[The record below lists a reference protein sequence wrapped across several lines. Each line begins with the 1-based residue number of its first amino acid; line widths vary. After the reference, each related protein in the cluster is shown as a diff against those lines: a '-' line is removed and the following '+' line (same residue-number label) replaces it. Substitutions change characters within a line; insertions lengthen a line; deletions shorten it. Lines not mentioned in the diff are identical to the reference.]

1 MLYVLLILFP
11 ITMAASSFALR
22 KQAGLT
28 VVLGIATIAIQA
40 LLVYWMPIDR
50 PVRLLG
56 LTLMLDPLARLFLLA
71 FFAIGATSFLVTH
84 SVPHGENYIPVA
96 LLILGLIG
104 TLLLLQEPF
113 TIALLL
119 VSAGVI
125 AILAIVDLP
134 TGSPG
139 LVARAVI
146 ATALKY
152 LVLMVMAGVVMY
164 MAFVLITI
172 YVPGTLPGRV
182 SPARLTLALLVVGF
196 GLRLAIVPFH
206 SWLPDLAEHA
216 APMVSLLVITVIN
229 TTSLLFLVQ
238 SLQFFPIIVFENDR
252 GMTILMAIGVITAL
266 FGAALALA
274 QERMR
279 RSIGFLLVYN
289 AGMILF
295 GLATASADGLAGALF
310 EAFSQLIA
318 TTLLFVSLALLERP
332 DGRPANVVRRDLL
345 WRWPV
350 AGIGLLGGGTALLGL
365 PPLSGFAGKLLL
377 YQAAGR
383 QGGIYLA
390 LLLLATSIA
399 ALAFTR
405 LAREW
410 LFGAPEDVAQEERIE
425 LLGQTE
431 LDRPAERRLEAEP
444 RSMALLT
451 IVLLALC
458 LAIGLYPQ
466 PLLATIHEVVR
477 GLSFV
482 RV

>member
-1 MLYVLLILFP
+1 MLYSLLILFP
-11 ITMAASSFALR
+11 IAMAASSFVLR

-28 VVLGIATIAIQA
+28 VVLGIVTIILQA
-40 LLVYWMPIDR
+40 ALVWWLPIER

-56 LTLMLDPLARLFLLA
+56 LTLVLDPLARLFLLA
-71 FFAIGATSFLVTH
+71 FFAIGATSFLAT
-84 SVPHGENYIPVA
+84 SAIPHGENYVPVT
-96 LLILGLIG
+96 LLIISLVG

-125 AILAIVDLP
+125 AVLAIVDLP
-134 TGSPG
+134 IGSTG
-139 LVARAVI
+139 LVGRAVI

-172 YVPGTLPGRV
+172 YTPGSIIERV

-216 APMVSLLVITVIN
+216 APMVSLIVITVIN
-229 TTSLLFLVQ
+229 TTSLLFLIQ

-252 GMTILMAIGVITAL
+252 GMTILMTVGVLTAI
-266 FGAALALA
+266 FGAVLALA
-274 QERMR
+274 QENMR
-279 RSIGFLLVYN
+279 RTIGFLLVYN

-295 GLATASADGLAGALF
+295 GLATASSDGIAGALF

-318 TTLLFVSLALLERP
+318 TTLLFVSMGLLERP
-332 DGRPANVVRRDLL
+332 DGRPANVIRRDLL
-345 WRWPV
+345 WRWPI
-350 AGIGLLGGGTALLGL
+350 AGLGLLGGGVALLGL

-377 YQAAGR
+377 YQAAGQ
-383 QGGIYLA
+383 QGGQYLA
-390 LLLLATSIA
+390 LLLISTGVA
-399 ALAFTR
+399 ALALTR
-405 LAREW
+405 LARER
-410 LFGAPEDVAQEERIE
+410 LFGSPEDLSQDERIE

-431 LDRPAERRLEAEP
+431 LDRPSERRLEPEP

-451 IVLLALC
+451 ICLLAIC
-458 LAIGLYPQ
+458 LAIGLFPQ
-466 PLLATIHEVVR
+466 PLLASIHEVVR

>member
-1 MLYVLLILFP
+1 
-11 ITMAASSFALR
+11 
-22 KQAGLT
+22 
-28 VVLGIATIAIQA
+28 
-40 LLVYWMPIDR
+40 
-50 PVRLLG
+50 
-56 LTLMLDPLARLFLLA
+56 
-71 FFAIGATSFLVTH
+71 
-84 SVPHGENYIPVA
+84 
-96 LLILGLIG
+96 
-104 TLLLLQEPF
+104 
-113 TIALLL
+113 
-119 VSAGVI
+119 
-125 AILAIVDLP
+125 
-134 TGSPG
+134 
-139 LVARAVI
+139 
-146 ATALKY
+146 
-152 LVLMVMAGVVMY
+152 MAGVMMY

-252 GMTILMAIGVITAL
+252 GMTILMVIGVITAM

-289 AGMILF
+289 AGMIVF

-318 TTLLFVSLALLERP
+318 TTLLFVSIALLERP
-332 DGRPANVVRRDLL
+332 DGRPANVERHDLL

-350 AGIGLLGGGTALLGL
+350 AGMGLLGGGIALLGL

-377 YQAAGR
+377 YQAAR
-383 QGGIYLA
+383 QQGGIYLA

-431 LDRPAERRLEAEP
+431 LDRPAERRLAAEP
-444 RSMALLT
+444 RGMALLT

-466 PLLATIHEVVR
+466 PLLATIQEVVR

-482 RV
+482 RI